1 MNIYSEQVT
10 KNYKINKVAED
21 KKYTPSVTT
30 AEIADWEKRFK
41 ESVSPLVQFD
51 NEPGKASMKL
61 YDGASGI
68 EATWSG
74 NIVLNA
80 DNYVK
85 WTFSIQN
92 KPFVE
97 AKFNLDSESK
107 KIIDGLYEF
116 YNIWRDEWS
125 KSLSIPPSADSG
137 ANASAELPAQGPA
150 AAPVTAAAP
159 APAPITEAY
168 NKGVNRNRSRLI
180 EDHSDRMKRLAGI

>member
-1 MNIYSEQVT
+1 
-10 KNYKINKVAED
+10 VAEEN
-21 KKYTPSVTT
+21 KYAPSVTT

-51 NEPGKASMKL
+51 SEEGKPSMKL
-61 YDGASGI
+61 YNGTSGI

-74 NIVLNA
+74 NIVLKA

-92 KPFVE
+92 EPFVE
-97 AKFNLDSESK
+97 AKFTLDAESK

-125 KSLSIPPSADSG
+125 KSLSIPPSADKVAAG
-137 ANASAELPAQGPA
+137 AELPAQGPPA
-150 AAPVTAAAP
+150 VPGTAATTP
-159 APAPITEAY
+159 APSPVTEAY
-168 NKGVNRNRSRLI
+168 NKGANRNRSRLI
-180 EDHSDRMKRLAGI
+180 EDHSDRMRKLAGI